1 MRVKNTQYIPR
12 LFQKKNSDGS
22 NVIPKVYEQLIDLL
36 EEIYPELLSCD
47 G

>member
-22 NVIPKVYEQLIDLL
+22 NDFPEVYEEFMDLL
-36 EEIYPELLSCD
+36 EEIDPELM
-47 G
+47 GWN